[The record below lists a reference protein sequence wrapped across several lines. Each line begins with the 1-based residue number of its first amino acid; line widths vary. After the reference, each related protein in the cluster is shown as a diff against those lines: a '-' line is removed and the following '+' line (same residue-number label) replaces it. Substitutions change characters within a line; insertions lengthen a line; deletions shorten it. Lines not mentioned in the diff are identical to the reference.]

1 LGEESIIKMPEEK
14 TTAIQRKLAE
24 IRRQAEERDAERRAK
39 KTGLP
44 YIDPRKIPISL
55 EALKLVPEAKAKEAK
70 VAPLEIKTQRVALA
84 VFDPQFRAAQ
94 ETIQDLKEK
103 KYELKIFIASM
114 SGLLEAWRFYKFIPL
129 KTKEITGRAEIEKKG
144 FEEFLGRLHTF
155 QAVQEEFKKADFKKL
170 GTTDLFRII
179 FAGALANKASDVH
192 LEAEEK
198 EAKIRYRLDG
208 ILHDIFNTLPLKNY
222 TGLISRIKLLSGMKL
237 NIHSEPQDGRFT
249 INIPDKE
256 IEVRVSII
264 PSEFGET
271 VVMRI
276 LDPAA
281 IMVDLLGLGLRED
294 DLELVEREI
303 IKPHGLILNTGPT
316 GSGKT
321 TTLYAF
327 LRKLNNPEIKVITIE
342 DPIEYRIPGIEQT
355 QVDPEAGYTFANGLR
370 AIVRQDPDVIL
381 VGEIR
386 DAETADIAMQ
396 ASLTGHMV
404 LSTLHTNDA
413 VGAVPRLVN
422 LGVKPATIGPA
433 LTLVIAQRLVRKLC
447 EQCKKPIQ
455 ISAELKEKING
466 FLKKLPKRVKK
477 EDYKNP
483 AIYESKGCPA
493 CNNFG
498 FRGRIGI
505 FEFLKSGPDLE
516 EAILKEV
523 SEGSLRRLAEKQ
535 EMVGMQTDGI
545 LKVLKG
551 ITTFKEVEEVTG
563 PIEW

>member
-1 LGEESIIKMPEEK
+1 MPPEEK
-14 TTAIQRKLAE
+14 QSPLQKKLTE
-24 IRRQAEERDAERRAK
+24 IRREAEERDAERRAQNINYPYVDLR
-39 KTGLP
+39 KTP
-44 YIDPRKIPISL
+44 VSL
-55 EALKLVPEAKAKEAK
+55 EALKLIPEAEAKEAK
-70 VAPLEIKTQRVALA
+70 AAPLEIKAQLVALA
-84 VFDPQFRAAQ
+84 VFDPRLKETQ
-94 ETIQDLKEK
+94 EIIRNLKEK

-114 SGLLEAWRFYKFIPL
+114 SGLLEVWHFYKFIPP
-129 KTKEITGRAEIEKKG
+129 KTKEITGKVELEKRG
-144 FEEFLGRLHTF
+144 FEEFLAHLRTL
-155 QAVQEEFKKADFKKL
+155 QAVQEEFQKADFKKL
-170 GTTDLFRII
+170 NTTNLFRII
-179 FAGALANKASDVH
+179 LAGALANRASDVH

-208 ILHDIFNTLPLKNY
+208 ILHDIFTSLPLKNY
-222 TGLISRIKLLSGMKL
+222 LSLISRIKLLSGMKL
-237 NIHSEPQDGRFT
+237 NIHGEPQDGRFT
-249 INIPDKE
+249 INIPNKE
-256 IEVRVSII
+256 IEMRVSVI

-276 LDPAA
+276 LDPEA
-281 IMVDLLGLGLRED
+281 IMVDLLNLGLRED

-327 LRKLNNPEIKVITIE
+327 LRKINNPEIKVITIE

-355 QVDPEAGYTFANGLR
+355 QIDPEAGYTFASGLR

-386 DAETADIAMQ
+386 DADTADIAMQ

-433 LTLVIAQRLVRKLC
+433 LTLIIAQRLVRKLC
-447 EQCKKPIQ
+447 DQCKKPVEP
-455 ISAELKEKING
+455 SAEIKEKINS
-466 FLKKLPKRVKK
+466 FIKKLPSRVKK

-483 AIYESKGCPA
+483 TIFAPKGCPA

-505 FEFLKSGPDLE
+505 FEFLKSGPDME

-523 SEGSLRRLAEKQ
+523 SEISLRRLAEKQ
-535 EMVGMQTDGI
+535 EMVEMQADGI
-545 LKVLKG
+545 LKVFKG
-551 ITTFKEVEEVTG
+551 ITTFQEVEGVTG
-563 PIEW
+563 PIEWK

>member
-1 LGEESIIKMPEEK
+1 MPEEK

-24 IRRQAEERDAERRAK
+24 ISRQAEERDAEHRAK
-39 KTGLP
+39 KMGLP
-44 YIDPRKIPISL
+44 YIDIRKIPISL
-55 EALKLVPEAKAKEAK
+55 EALKLVPEAEAKEAK

-84 VFDPQFRAAQ
+84 LFDPQLKAAQ
-94 ETIQDLKEK
+94 EIIQNLEEK

-114 SGLLEAWRFYKFIPL
+114 NGLLEAWHFYKFIPP
-129 KTKEITGRAEIEKKG
+129 KTKEITGRVEIEKKG
-144 FEEFLGRLHTF
+144 FEEFLDRLRTF

-179 FAGALANKASDVH
+179 LAGALANKASDVH

-208 ILHDIFNTLPLKNY
+208 ILHDIFSALPLKNY
-222 TGLISRIKLLSGMKL
+222 TGLISRIKLLSSMKL
-237 NIHSEPQDGRFT
+237 NIHGEPQDGRFT
-249 INIPDKE
+249 INIPGKE
-256 IEVRVSII
+256 IEMRVSII

-276 LDPAA
+276 LDPEA
-281 IMVDLLGLGLRED
+281 IMVNLLGLGLRED

-303 IKPHGLILNTGPT
+303 TKPHGLILNTGPT

-342 DPIEYRIPGIEQT
+342 DPIEYRIEGIEQT

-413 VGAVPRLVN
+413 VGAVPRLAN

-433 LTLVIAQRLVRKLC
+433 MTLIIAQRLVRKLC
-447 EQCKKPIQ
+447 EQCKKPSE

-483 AIYESKGCPA
+483 AIYESKGCQT

-535 EMVGMQTDGI
+535 EMVWMQTDGI

-563 PIEW
+563 PVEW